1 MLLVQ
6 QYKHNE
12 RTIMRNLVQKR
23 LERKLSEDVI
33 KRLKEEAHGSK
44 VLYYKLLKE
53 EAKNGN

>member
-1 MLLVQ
+1 
-6 QYKHNE
+6 
-12 RTIMRNLVQKR
+12 MRNLVQKR